1 MNLRRSSRSRNKSH
15 SATSPKMNTVDT
27 SYRNK
32 QDAAFY
38 CRTAT
43 KLAKGDPFLSRVRY
57 EGTKILV
64 R

>member
-38 CRTAT
+38 RRTDT
-43 KLAKGDPFLSRVRY
+43 KLAKGDPFLSRVR
-57 EGTKILV
+57 
-64 R
+64 